1 MSGANPN
8 GLCRPSTHIIYVF
21 FRYEDTLVIQDFGNL
36 FTRLPLK
43 RTFHQVYEG
52 MGFPWASRWGREV
65 KALTLCPCPQALL
78 LRSGDKVRLDP
89 PCTNTTAPSTYLN
102 NPYVRKALHI
112 PEKLPRWDMC
122 K

>member
-1 MSGANPN
+1 MEDNGSEKHNGVLSQLQEVSRIVSSSGLN
-8 GLCRPSTHIIYVF
+8 IYNLYAPCAGGVPGSD
-21 FRYEDTLVIQDFGNL
+21 RSGDTLVVQDFGNI
-36 FTRLPLK
+36 FTRLPIK
-43 RTFHQVYEG
+43 RTRHQG
-52 MGFPWASRWGREV
+52 
-65 KALTLCPCPQALL
+65 L